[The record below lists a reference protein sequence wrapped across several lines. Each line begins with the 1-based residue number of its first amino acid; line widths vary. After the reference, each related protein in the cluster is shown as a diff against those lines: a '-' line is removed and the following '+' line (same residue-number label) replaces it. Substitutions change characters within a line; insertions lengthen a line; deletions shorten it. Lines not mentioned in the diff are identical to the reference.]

1 MSQSQNAKIEARC
14 RQIQRERK
22 LRSTISKTERLAIT
36 EEEHLHGH
44 SDELRNREPMGREE
58 NAI

>member
-22 LRSTISKTERLAIT
+22 LRSTISKIERLAIA
-36 EEEHLHGH
+36 EEEHLHGY
-44 SDELRNREPMGREE
+44 SDYQRDSTPIERSEG
-58 NAI
+58 